1 MNILDKIRKEQV
13 RAERHEFAVGDTI
26 RIHVKIVE
34 GDNERIQQFQ
44 GTVIARH
51 GSGIEETFTVRR
63 VQAGQGVERVF
74 PINSPRIE
82 KIEIVRRGERD
93 AHEVRASITSCRIV
107 FRHCYPRRMNSSGQS
122 VNAGR
127 RGSVLSPGWTKS
139 GADHWLGR
147 WWRRRWCFRAECRCL
162 R

>member
-13 RAERHEFAVGDTI
+13 RAERHEFAVGDAI

-44 GTVIARH
+44 G
-51 GSGIEETFTVRR
+51 

-82 KIEIVRRGERD
+82 KIEIVRRGDVRRAKLYYLRD
-93 AHEVRASITSCRIV
+93 KVGKAARVKEMR
-107 FRHCYPRRMNSSGQS
+107 
-122 VNAGR
+122 
-127 RGSVLSPGWTKS
+127 TK
-139 GADHWLGR
+139 
-147 WWRRRWCFRAECRCL
+147 
-162 R
+162 